1 MYIFDEYLNDKDLD
15 KRERAKLWRT
25 SIGLQSVDNLRV
37 SDFLIETA
45 RKHIEGKISIDEVSK
60 MIDEHYAQKRKQPK
74 QDWNWNTPLS
84 YYYHMSVN
92 LNFQITEKPQCIKN
106 NTLKLSGWNSNAEL
120 EKCKKAIR
128 NELFSTRKTKIR
140 PTFITDLMLFNI
152 E

>member
-45 RKHIEGKISIDEVSK
+45 RKHIEGEISIDEVSK

-74 QDWNWNTPLS
+74 QD
-84 YYYHMSVN
+84 
-92 LNFQITEKPQCIKN
+92 
-106 NTLKLSGWNSNAEL
+106 
-120 EKCKKAIR
+120 
-128 NELFSTRKTKIR
+128 
-140 PTFITDLMLFNI
+140 
-152 E
+152 